1 MKEANSDCFNST
13 KTLLSKLLNNS
24 IHLLQNMTN
33 SACISQEKVKKINK
47 NSNDYDPQ
55 LKLHVVTNYY
65 PIMFILGL
73 IINSITC
80 LAMIKKFKADMRANN
95 RMQTFSFCL
104 SLLCFCD
111 LNLFLFSCLNEYTT
125 TVFNFSIRETSKH
138 FYKINE

>member
-13 KTLLSKLLNNS
+13 STLLSKLLNDS
-24 IHLLQNMTN
+24 IHLLPNMTN
-33 SACISQEKVKKINK
+33 YACISQEKAKKIIK
-47 NSNDYDPQ
+47 NSNDYDFQ
-55 LKLHVVTNYY
+55 LKLHVVKNYY
-65 PIMFILGL
+65 PIIFILGL
-73 IINSITC
+73 ITNSVTC

-111 LNLFLFSCLNEYTT
+111 LSLFFLSCLNEYTT

-138 FYKINE
+138 